1 MTRHPIAPRKTKE
14 EQRAESER
22 LVNEAMERK
31 LTVQQIKSR
40 KDAQCGKCGATTR
53 VHMETG
59 ETRARFKCKEC
70 GHEQMSL

>member
-1 MTRHPIAPRKTKE
+1 MTRNPVAPKKTKE

-22 LVNEAMERK
+22 LVNEAMARK
-31 LTVQQIKSR
+31 LTIQQIKSR

-53 VHMETG
+53 VHVETG
-59 ETRARFKCKEC
+59 KSRAQFKCKEC